1 MPPFFFGLF
10 VNNMKISLISA
21 HILRG
26 GVKPVLL
33 VLAASLAAGLSHAGP
48 EDSLNFAVGTTLRHD
63 DNFFRQPSGSPAPN
77 AGSGNS
83 SSKSD
88 TISTLYAGVRVD
100 KLYSLQR
107 FQLDVTATQYK
118 YRNNDYLDFTAV
130 DYRGAWL
137 WSVSPRLTGIL
148 SADKTSE
155 LTSYADLQNTT
166 VKNRR
171 TVENQRFTADWW
183 VDGGWHLIGG
193 GYRQRSKGN
202 NNELS
207 AFGDYE
213 ESTGELGV
221 RYVAANENSIAA
233 IIRETDGEYLD
244 STLNAVSLL
253 DTHYRQSE
261 SQVRG
266 ILRLTGNSLL
276 DGRIGFVDR
285 TYDHFSQR
293 NYSGIVGELNYRWTP
308 TGKLRLAMTGGRNL
322 VAYQESNNS
331 YYASQYVNL
340 TPEWLVTEKT
350 TIRLGLGVAQ
360 NDYRGAVV
368 PVTTMREDTVRTFQV
383 GANWRPTPTITVD
396 GYLTH
401 EQRSSNLPS
410 GDYDANVAG
419 VSASLLF

>member
-1 MPPFFFGLF
+1 
-10 VNNMKISLISA
+10 MKTSLVSA
-21 HILRG
+21 RVLRG
-26 GVKPVLL
+26 SFKPVLL
-33 VLAASLAAGLSHAGP
+33 VLAGSLAAGLSYAGP
-48 EDSLNFAVGTTLRHD
+48 EDSLNFAVGTTLRHE
-63 DNFFRQPSGSPAPN
+63 DNLFRLPSGSSPPN

-107 FQLDVTATQYK
+107 FQLDVTATHYN

-137 WSVSPRLTGIL
+137 WSVSPRLTGVL
-148 SADKTSE
+148 SADKTSA
-155 LTSYADLQNTT
+155 LTSYADLQNST
-166 VKNRR
+166 VKNKR
-171 TVENQRFTADWW
+171 TIENQRFMADWW
-183 VDGGWHLIGG
+183 VDGAWHLTGG

-213 ESTGELGV
+213 ENTGELGV
-221 RYVAANENSIAA
+221 RYVAANDNSIAVVF
-233 IIRETDGEYLD
+233 RETDGEYLG
-244 STLNAVSLL
+244 SMLNSASLL

-266 ILRLTGNSLL
+266 IFHITGHSLI

-285 TYDHFSQR
+285 NYDHFSQR
-293 NYSGIVGELNYRWTP
+293 NYSGAVGELTYRWTP
-308 TGKLRLAMTGGRNL
+308 TGKLRFGLTGGRNL
-322 VAYQESNNS
+322 VAYQELGNS
-331 YYASQYVNL
+331 YYVSNYVNL
-340 TPEWLVTEKT
+340 IPEWLVTEKT

-360 NDYRGAVV
+360 NDYRGAVA
-368 PVTTMREDTVRTFQV
+368 PVRSMREDTVRSAQIGV
-383 GANWRPTPTITVD
+383 NWRPTPTITVD
-396 GYLTH
+396 GYFTH
-401 EQRSSNLPS
+401 EQRSSNLPRS
-410 GDYDANVAG
+410 DYDANVAG